1 MSSNMYEM
9 FATDKDLERN
19 GVRLDYGS
27 FRVTVAR
34 AGGANKRYAKVLDKM
49 TKPYRRAME
58 TETMDPDVALDIL
71 QEVAALTLVTNW
83 EVKVGEGD
91 DAKWQK
97 GIHNPEGGKPLPVKP
112 ENIIAAFKALPDL
125 YQDVSIQAGKMA
137 LYRKAVLEADSGN

>member
-97 GIHNPEGGKPLPVKP
+97 GIYNPEGGKPLPVKP

-125 YQDVSIQAGKMA
+125 YQDISIQAGKMA
-137 LYRKAVLEADSGN
+137 LYRKAVLEADAGN